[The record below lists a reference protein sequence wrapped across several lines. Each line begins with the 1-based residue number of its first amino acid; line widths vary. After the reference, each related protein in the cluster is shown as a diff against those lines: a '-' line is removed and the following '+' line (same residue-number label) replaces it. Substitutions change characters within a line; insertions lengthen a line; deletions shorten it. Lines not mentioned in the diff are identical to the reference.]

1 MDEWREGGVEEEGE
15 RKKDRVEGERKR
27 DRGEGERKREESE
40 VWRERE
46 GAREHVMSSATN
58 R

>member
-15 RKKDRVEGERKR
+15 RKKDR
-27 DRGEGERKREESE
+27 GEGERKRGEGGMEG
-40 VWRERE
+40 ER
-46 GAREHVMSSATN
+46 GREHVMSSATN